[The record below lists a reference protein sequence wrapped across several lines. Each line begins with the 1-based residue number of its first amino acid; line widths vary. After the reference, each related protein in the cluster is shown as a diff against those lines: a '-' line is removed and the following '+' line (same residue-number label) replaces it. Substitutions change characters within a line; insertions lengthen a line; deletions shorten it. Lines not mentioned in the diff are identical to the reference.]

1 MKYLTIATFALAT
14 AVSAHAAAAQEKPL
28 ILTKMPWL
36 CDVTVDELK
45 KWAAVTNSNAAFAIP
60 TSNTPTSC
68 GDPNARQ
75 IKAGVSNN
83 AATKEEAIKAALDV
97 CNQSKDADLGNCVV
111 IGTAR
116 PSE

>member
-14 AVSAHAAAAQEKPL
+14 AVSAHAAAAQEKPR
-28 ILTKMPWL
+28 ILTKMPGL

-60 TSNTPTSC
+60 PTSC